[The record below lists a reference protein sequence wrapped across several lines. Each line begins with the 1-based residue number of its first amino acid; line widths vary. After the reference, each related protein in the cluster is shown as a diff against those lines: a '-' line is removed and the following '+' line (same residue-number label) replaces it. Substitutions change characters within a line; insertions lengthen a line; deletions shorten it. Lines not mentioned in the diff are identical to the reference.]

1 MIHSEMWWNYV
12 PASVSIREQIR
23 QQIMA
28 GRCVLLDTSRLPWKD
43 ELMKRVQS
51 AVGVDDAELNW
62 NVIDCAEAAG
72 TEPIW
77 FLGSYF
83 GVDQILVERMI
94 QQKLRQIRC
103 CCWVRNIPESSIP
116 AWLQLAQELF
126 SGKEKSSF
134 RLVLE
139 LAAPPV
145 RMTGRIVA
153 VDTAVERFDI
163 YYFALSILAS
173 GRLCKSFQE
182 YAATLCAELAD
193 GNAEMCSELC
203 KNIDNVLKDP
213 LSACGD
219 RDEAQTRQLI
229 CRAQTRSIS
238 PLIDIG
244 RLKIISI
251 LGKRIEAI
259 LPQRDDYGKVLDDVS
274 MIELRHLVYFCDNNL
289 LHVTPRER
297 DMLSCLHSARN
308 TIAHLQYLSYETI
321 GKLFQVLDELGR

>member
-1 MIHSEMWWNYV
+1 MIPSEMWWNYV
-12 PASVSIREQIR
+12 PAGVSVREQIH

-28 GRCVLLDTSRLPWKD
+28 GRCVLLDASRLPWKD
-43 ELMKRVQS
+43 ELMKHVQS
-51 AVGVDDAELNW
+51 AVGADDAELNW

-72 TEPIW
+72 TEPIC

-83 GVDQILVERMI
+83 GVDRIPVARMI
-94 QQKLRQIRC
+94 QQQLRQIRS

-116 AWLQLAQELF
+116 AWLQLAKELF

-139 LAAPPV
+139 LAAPPA
-145 RMTGRIVA
+145 RMTGRIVE

-182 YAATLCAELAD
+182 YASTLCAELAEGD
-193 GNAEMCSELC
+193 AEMCSELC
-203 KNIDNVLKDP
+203 RNIDNVLKDP
-213 LSACGD
+213 LSACAG
-219 RDEAQTRQLI
+219 RDEAQIRQLI

-244 RLKIISI
+244 RLKLISI

-259 LPQRDDYGKVLDDVS
+259 LPQRDDYGTVLDDVS
-274 MIELRHLVYFCDNNL
+274 TIELRHLVHFCGSNL
-289 LHVTPRER
+289 LPVTPHER
-297 DMLSCLHSARN
+297 DMLFCLYNARN
-308 TIAHLQYLSYETI
+308 TISHLQYLPYETI
-321 GKLFQVLDELGR
+321 RKLFQVFDELGR